1 MISTNSTHVAAP
13 ESSQSHAAP
22 PDELAQFAT
31 MTGYIPESPAG
42 KNRSQTSPITQPQ
55 SPDTTGD
62 RDDETPLLDEADLAE
77 PEHSETKT
85 PLWANPLAKA
95 GFVTTLMGA
104 AIGTVGLFLWSV
116 NGNWNNQ
123 LAQPAK
129 PQSPAATPSPTVD
142 PQQAE
147 VGRLKTVAALGSQ
160 AQTLRQNAKQ
170 PTTPL
175 RSAPI
180 KAGKSTTSP
189 PASSVETPVRNPPVV
204 YSSAP
209 AYSSPVNA
217 GARNVSETQTTPP
230 PPSSAVVNPQQ
241 AWQTAQALG
250 SYGQTSD
257 ANQSRQD
264 AAPPTQPSGDT
275 PPNDSQQSRYDTDA
289 AALLSGVA
297 TRVVKI
303 GPGAIATA
311 TLKTPIIWAQDLKSS
326 QQPQRFGLQLTQP
339 LRAVDGTVALPNGTE
354 MIAKVDTVSGSGLVE
369 LSVAALVV
377 PTSQGNQVVNVPAGT
392 VLIAGQNGTPLIA
405 GNYTNTRKQLLNK
418 DLGIALMGALG
429 QVGTLL
435 NRPLNES
442 TSTSPYLSST
452 NVNNGSTNILGGLL
466 QGGFGALQN
475 QVSQRQQQDVQAI
488 LNRPNIWYVPSDRSV
503 QVFINSSFEVRL

>member
-1 MISTNSTHVAAP
+1 MISTNSTAP
-13 ESSQSHAAP
+13 ESSQSHSAP

-31 MTGYIPESPAG
+31 MTGYVPESPAG
-42 KNRSQTSPITQPQ
+42 KNRSSTPPVTQSQ
-55 SPDTTGD
+55 APDVTGD

-129 PQSPAATPSPTVD
+129 PQNPAATPSPTVD

-160 AQTLRQNAKQ
+160 AQTLRQNAKN

-180 KAGKSTTSP
+180 KAGKSTNSQPT
-189 PASSVETPVRNPPVV
+189 SSVETPVSNPPVV

-209 AYSSPVNA
+209 TYASPVNA
-217 GARNVSETQTTPP
+217 GTRNAIEPQTTTPP
-230 PPSSAVVNPQQ
+230 ASSAVVNPQQ

-257 ANQSRQD
+257 VNQTRQD
-264 AAPPTQPSGDT
+264 ATPTPPSNDSQ
-275 PPNDSQQSRYDTDA
+275 PNDSQQSRYDTDA

-339 LRAVDGTVALPNGTE
+339 LRAADGTVALPSGTE
-354 MIAKVDTVSGSGLVE
+354 MIAKVDTISVSGLVE

-452 NVNNGSTNILGGLL
+452 NVTNGSTNILGGLL
-466 QGGFGALQN
+466 QGGFGALRT

-488 LNRPNIWYVPSDRSV
+488 LNRPNIWYVPSDRPV